1 MTTNREEIP
10 SSYFLVEAH
19 SLPLVATKLK
29 ELGLLVSD
37 DVEKWS
43 KNPSNGSNILFRTIM
58 VAPFDILIMGSLKS
72 NLVTNDIVL
81 NHTFK
86 ISKQLSKF

>member
-19 SLPLVATKLK
+19 SLPPVATKLK

-37 DVEKWS
+37 DVEK
-43 KNPSNGSNILFRTIM
+43 M
-58 VAPFDILIMGSLKS
+58 VEES
-72 NLVTNDIVL
+72 
-81 NHTFK
+81 FK
-86 ISKQLSKF
+86 WGAIYCSGQLWLLLSIF